1 LNNEITPFLSE
12 LVQTSYF
19 RYFKINLDKQCKFW
33 NAQHFCATE
42 NCAVEILDDFDW
54 AQVTNESLKPSK
66 LGELS
71 LPDSTSVDNSIE
83 TEEVQTCEDLDYSE
97 IDDDHNC
104 VYVNLL
110 NNPERFTGYG
120 GNQSFDVWKAIY
132 LENCFPNT
140 NPMSMSTDTLHGEE
154 VEQCIEKKIFF
165 RLVSGLHASIA
176 VHLSSEYLNS
186 ETGEFYPN
194 LRVFMERVGMFN
206 DRLSN
211 IYFNYALVSQA
222 LVKLNEI
229 LPLKEFIQ
237 LGYDDITP
245 AQKEHLIANHDVEDV
260 EVYDK
265 LLLQDIIPSLEANV
279 IFNTTNLFDDDN
291 LKEEFRSRFRNVS
304 AIMDCVGC
312 DRCRMWGKIQTIG
325 YGTALKILF
334 EDDNLDNHNLK
345 FRRIEIVALVN
356 TLDRLSKSIIHIN
369 EFKTRYLQHLQDV
382 AEGRAQPGVYD
393 KIQENNNAGSFA
405 FPFVS
410 QLPQKKAAPPQP
422 PKSEPP
428 KVEKKKEEQPKRTG
442 TQLTAE
448 EIGKLKPSQRTFAQE
463 FKLAFVEVWE
473 ALKFVLSS
481 YKQFPALL
489 GKITLVQLNQW
500 WGQLIGKPVTV
511 EYQSPIDV
519 QAREYSE
526 LIH

>member
-1 LNNEITPFLSE
+1 
-12 LVQTSYF
+12 
-19 RYFKINLDKQCKFW
+19 
-33 NAQHFCATE
+33 
-42 NCAVEILDDFDW
+42 
-54 AQVTNESLKPSK
+54 
-66 LGELS
+66 
-71 LPDSTSVDNSIE
+71 
-83 TEEVQTCEDLDYSE
+83 
-97 IDDDHNC
+97 
-104 VYVNLL
+104 
-110 NNPERFTGYG
+110 
-120 GNQSFDVWKAIY
+120 
-132 LENCFPNT
+132 
-140 NPMSMSTDTLHGEE
+140 
-154 VEQCIEKKIFF
+154 
-165 RLVSGLHASIA
+165 
-176 VHLSSEYLNS
+176 
-186 ETGEFYPN
+186 
-194 LRVFMERVGMFN
+194 MERVGMFN

-312 DRCRMWGKIQTIG
+312 DRCRMWGKVQTIG

-356 TLDRLSKSIIHIN
+356 TLDRLSKSITHIN

-393 KIQENNNAGSFA
+393 KIQENNNPGSFA
-405 FPFVS
+405 FPFIS

-428 KVEKKKEEQPKRTG
+428 KSQPKVEKKKEEQPKRSG

-489 GKITLVQLNQW
+489 GKITLVQLNEW